1 MTLTPQSEGLRLY
14 RERVER
20 IMPQEVRG
28 QTWLKQ
34 SYWLRD
40 CASQGPIRDIFVQ
53 LMKDLGP
60 ISQAEDGTPEGQ
72 LGDEIRDVADIL
84 WYAMDER
91 TAARAD
97 EMVAVLDDFQPA
109 GGKDRSTR

>member
-1 MTLTPQSEGLRLY
+1 MLERKRTMKLTPSEGIRLY

-20 IMPQEVRG
+20 IMPADVRG
-28 QTWLKQ
+28 RTWFDQ
-34 SYWLRD
+34 SAWVRS

-60 ISQAEDGTPEGQ
+60 ISQAKAGTPEGA
-72 LGDEIRDVADIL
+72 LADEIRDVADIL
-84 WYAMDER
+84 WYAMDEQ

-97 EMVAVLDDFQPA
+97 ELVVALDQEEP
-109 GGKDRSTR
+109 R